1 MHADEKY
8 GGFLTH
14 GLTLSIKRKEESPYK
29 PDPVHRFREWIT
41 IHLVTQ
47 LLT

>member
-1 MHADEKY
+1 M
-8 GGFLTH
+8 
-14 GLTLSIKRKEESPYK
+14 KEESPYK
-29 PDPVHRFREWIT
+29 PDPVHHFRDWVT

>member
-1 MHADEKY
+1 MATIHCFE
-8 GGFLTH
+8 
-14 GLTLSIKRKEESPYK
+14 EESPYK